1 MPMEQSPKRGN
12 YKTRKEYRFAHK
24 KVKRNN
30 MKQPVVIVTAVVAT
44 VAYAITKSPAVW
56 VITAIVTAVAWVV
69 WVRPW
74 WNRQMEQDAKKA
86 SEKANS
92 LSGPRYKVACP
103 KCSAALT
110 APAGNGIK
118 CPECGFN
125 MKVTPKVEPT
135 VAVGSTASEIERL
148 AGLHAQGALSDA
160 EFAAAKEKVLS

>member
-1 MPMEQSPKRGN
+1 MPIEPSPRRDD

-30 MKQPVVIVTAVVAT
+30 MKQPVVIATVVVA
-44 VAYAITKSPAVW
+44 VLAYAITKSAAVC
-56 VITAIVTAVAWVV
+56 IISAIVTAIVWVA

-74 WNRQMEQDAKKA
+74 WNRQIEQDAKKA
-86 SEKANS
+86 AERTNA
-92 LSGPRYKVACP
+92 PRYKVACP

-118 CPECGFN
+118 CPECGFD

-135 VAVGSTASEIERL
+135 VAVDSTVGEIERL

-160 EFAAAKEKVLS
+160 EFAAAKGKVLG

>member
-1 MPMEQSPKRGN
+1 MEPSPRRGD

-56 VITAIVTAVAWVV
+56 VITAIVTAAVWVV

-74 WNRQMEQDAKKA
+74 WKRQMEGNAQKTA
-86 SEKANS
+86 EKVGA
-92 LSGPRYKVACP
+92 LPGPRYKVACP

-110 APAGNGIK
+110 APAGNSIK
-118 CPECGFN
+118 CPKCGFN
-125 MKVTPKVEPT
+125 MKVTPNVAPT
-135 VAVGSTASEIERL
+135 VVVGSTASEIERL

-160 EFAAAKEKVLS
+160 EFAAAKGKVLG